1 MGSYWWSVVAK
12 WYFLVAPVWK
22 YVEDGF
28 TEEVISGVWLAR
40 PGTGQSLSSH
50 RSRMGYRPWQSCR
63 LLLQNLGARG
73 EHVTSH
79 PLWMA
84 A

>member
-40 PGTGQSLSSH
+40 PGT
-50 RSRMGYRPWQSCR
+50 
-63 LLLQNLGARG
+63 
-73 EHVTSH
+73 
-79 PLWMA
+79 
-84 A
+84 